1 MRRLILALLLLPML
15 AQVPPTLAQQ
25 MRVLDTLPRANS
37 TMAGNRQEFSV
48 RFDGPVDHNTSR
60 LEVMRGEAVVRV
72 LQPRL
77 NANPDT
83 LYAIA
88 GGLPAGAYV
97 LRWHAVARR
106 GGEATEG
113 SLAFSIRG

>member
-15 AQVPPTLAQQ
+15 AQAQQ

-60 LEVMRGEAVVRV
+60 LELVQGETVVRV

-88 GGLPAGAYV
+88 GGLPPGDYV

-106 GGEATEG
+106 GGGATEG
-113 SLAFSIRG
+113 SLAFSIR